1 MGLMLLTVTGVGLRM
16 CFDTFVAANSSP
28 NRSTNTHSKQFAT
41 DAEKIS
47 FLKRYLVLPS
57 AIEAAEFHVVFYDN
71 SGGGV
76 PGPSDWDIQAVLKV
90 VPKHLSAWTQNLQ
103 VTAQKQDLTWGYR
116 LAQQRDWKLSAT
128 PKVYTAAGKIVA
140 VFEKEGFIFK
150 QLKSTP

>member
-1 MGLMLLTVTGVGLRM
+1 MLLTVTSIGLRM
-16 CFDTFVAANSSP
+16 CFDALVAANSSL
-28 NRSTNTHSKQFAT
+28 NRSTDTYSKQFST

-47 FLKRYLVLPS
+47 FLTRYLVLPS

-71 SGGGV
+71 SGSVV

-90 VPKHLSAWTQNLQ
+90 APKHLSIWTQNLQ
-103 VTAQKQDLTWGYR
+103 VTAQKQDLTWGYHF
-116 LAQQRDWKLSAT
+116 AQQRGWKLNTA

-150 QLKSTP
+150 QLTSMP